1 MYYYIIN
8 RILTNKESMFIKVMC
23 IVAMT
28 LVSINSVAEGK
39 FPSKPITF
47 IVPWPAGGTADGSM
61 RAIGE
66 SMSKTLNVPVVIENK
81 PGASGILGVSQLISA
96 KPDGYTIG
104 QIPLAI
110 TRFAHMGT
118 INFDPLTDITY
129 LGRTAGLTF
138 GLVVNSSSPIKT
150 FEDYVKYAKANPGKL
165 SYGSTGIGTSTHV
178 YMEDLAYQMGIKLN
192 HIPFKGGSDNL
203 NAILG
208 NHTDSMMDSSVWMP
222 HVLSGKLRLLAV
234 FTEKRIDRFPNVP
247 TISELGVNI
256 SGTAPNGIGAPK
268 GIDPKIAKI
277 LEAAIEK
284 AAKDTPHLDAL
295 SKYDMPMMWLNSK
308 DYTSYIKEIYDKE
321 RNMVNRLNL
330 KGKP

>member
-1 MYYYIIN
+1 MNIKIKLITYILLAFASFHAPAQDPFPN
-8 RILTNKESMFIKVMC
+8 R
-23 IVAMT
+23 
-28 LVSINSVAEGK
+28 
-39 FPSKPITF
+39 PITF
-47 IVPWPAGGTADGSM
+47 IVPWPAGGTADESM
-61 RAIGE
+61 RAIG
-66 SMSKTLNVPVVIENK
+66 SSLSKNLGVSVVIENK
-81 PGASGILGVSQLISA
+81 PGASGILGVNHLLSS

-104 QIPLAI
+104 QIPLAV
-110 TRFAHMGT
+110 TRYAHMGT
-118 INFDPLTDITY
+118 VNFNPITDITY

-138 GLVVNSSSPIKT
+138 GLVVNSSSSIKT
-150 FEDYVKYAKANPGKL
+150 FDEYITYAKLNPGKL

-178 YMEDLAYQMGIKLN
+178 YMEDIAYQMGIKLN
-192 HIPFKGGSDNL
+192 HVPFKGGSDNL

-208 NHTDSMMDSSVWMP
+208 NHTDSMMDSSVWLP

-234 FTEKRIDRFPNVP
+234 FTEKRIDKFPNVP
-247 TISELGVNI
+247 TMAELGVNI

-284 AAKDTPHLDAL
+284 ASKDTPHLDAL

-330 KGKP
+330 KEKP